1 MKIKIP
7 ALLCI
12 SALFFFW
19 HSHSAWASS
28 DGLAAKKICALLSEQ
43 LHPERVVVTV
53 KGSYVWTE
61 IRGASLLGLR
71 VERMR
76 LRGKMKKYQ
85 AAKIKDDFTKLIESS
100 QGEIVL
106 KEEDLNN
113 YLADAGEFSG
123 FSGLRID
130 FRPEKS
136 VARGLYHAKVL
147 FKVKMRIMAKSRLSL
162 EEDSLYLRDTEVF
175 VEGVKQPQSMT
186 EKITANINPLFS
198 FSAIPFPVKFTKLV
212 IDGESAAV
220 TAAPNPVRGGET
232 RSYTQK
238 SSRTAANIIATSKN

>member
-7 ALLCI
+7 ALLCA
-12 SALFFFW
+12 SALLLFL
-19 HSHSAWASS
+19 HSPTAWAAP

-43 LHPERVVVTV
+43 LRPERAVVTV
-53 KGSYVWTE
+53 KGAYAWTE
-61 IRGASLLGLR
+61 IRGARLFGLR
-71 VERMR
+71 IERMR
-76 LRGKMKKYQ
+76 LRAKLKKYR
-85 AAKIKDDFTKLIESS
+85 AAQIKEDFTKIIESS

-113 YLADAGEFSG
+113 YLAEGVEFNG
-123 FSGLRID
+123 FSALRID
-130 FRPEKS
+130 FGPEKS

-162 EEDSLYLRDTEVF
+162 EENALCLRDTEVF
-175 VEGVKQPQSMT
+175 VEGIKQPQSMT
-186 EKITANINPLFS
+186 DKITAVINPLFS
-198 FSAIPFPVKFTKLV
+198 FSDIPFPVKFNKLI

-238 SSRTAANIIATSKN
+238 SSRTAAQASTPRKN